1 MKKHFVLAMMAV
13 VAIAA
18 NAFTPNTKW
27 PYMLEDFQEGTLYR
41 AGEYSVAQFNIH
53 YMGNVL
59 HYVNPKDNKIYEA
72 KQNDMDSVVI
82 GVQKFVLADGKVM
95 ELVGEKGANQVLKY
109 DYADFAMLNQGSGA
123 YGSSA
128 NSSATRQLTSIELA
142 GMNNPM
148 HGLLLQ
154 QKNDGNELFI
164 RTKYFLRIGGQLV
177 EANKKDVEKIVP
189 ADNKDA
195 WKKFLKENKIKW
207 KNAES
212 LESVIAFF
220 L

>member
-1 MKKHFVLAMMAV
+1 
-13 VAIAA
+13 
-18 NAFTPNTKW
+18 
-27 PYMLEDFQEGTLYR
+27 
-41 AGEYSVAQFNIH
+41 
-53 YMGNVL
+53 
-59 HYVNPKDNKIYEA
+59 
-72 KQNDMDSVVI
+72 
-82 GVQKFVLADGKVM
+82 
-95 ELVGEKGANQVLKY
+95 
-109 DYADFAMLNQGSGA
+109 
-123 YGSSA
+123 
-128 NSSATRQLTSIELA
+128 
-142 GMNNPM
+142 MNNPM

-164 RTKYFLRIGGQLV
+164 RTKFFLRIGGQLV